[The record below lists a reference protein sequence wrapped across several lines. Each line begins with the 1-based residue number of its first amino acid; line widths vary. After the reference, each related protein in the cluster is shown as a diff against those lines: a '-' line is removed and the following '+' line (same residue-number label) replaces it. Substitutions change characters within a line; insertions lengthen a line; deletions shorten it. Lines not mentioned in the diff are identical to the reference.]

1 MASTVFSAS
10 GEDIINKCLSPSSST
25 SLYPKSSADHCHADH
40 PEETLDQAYE
50 IQRCVQWIHK
60 LGVSKVALQFP
71 DELLVDAPDVA
82 LAIEM
87 KSGTEI
93 YILGDTSYGSCCI
106 DEVTAEHVGADS
118 LIHFGRACLTHH
130 NRRLPVLY
138 IYENLPVDKDAFLTA
153 FSKTFKEN
161 NKVLVIC
168 DLRYQQS
175 LENLFNSLQFHP
187 NVVLMELDIPQD
199 QEVNSSNKG
208 NLAVCG
214 RKCTLPVDSFLM
226 EQWVGLYVGEEGFNL
241 SNLML
246 TLNRC
251 TFYSYNPKSH
261 SLRAETMNVNQQ
273 LMKRFFLIEKAKD
286 ALMIG
291 ILVATLGVANYLDII
306 ERIKKMITA
315 AGKKYYTFIVGK
327 LNPAKLANFPEIDIY
342 TLIACPENSLL
353 DSRDFYRPI
362 ITPFELEVALNSAR
376 QWTGDYTTD
385 FRQLLPGAS
394 HYIELES
401 HKMEPDVSLVSG
413 RMRTLGFEQEIQQDQ
428 VPIAG
433 QQLNTRHSSNSV
445 SVLTSGSDFLS
456 QRSWQGLQ
464 PRVGETPVTAAQPG
478 RRGLAARYEEEGNG
492 PSTTSET
499 RGKPDGEE

>member
-1 MASTVFSAS
+1 M
-10 GEDIINKCLSPSSST
+10 
-25 SLYPKSSADHCHADH
+25 
-40 PEETLDQAYE
+40 
-50 IQRCVQWIHK
+50 
-60 LGVSKVALQFP
+60 
-71 DELLVDAPDVA
+71 
-82 LAIEM
+82 
-87 KSGTEI
+87 
-93 YILGDTSYGSCCI
+93 
-106 DEVTAEHVGADS
+106 
-118 LIHFGRACLTHH
+118 
-130 NRRLPVLY
+130 
-138 IYENLPVDKDAFLTA
+138 
-153 FSKTFKEN
+153 
-161 NKVLVIC
+161 IC

-175 LENLFNSLQFHP
+175 LGKRIFFQTLCSSSINKLNDSVTENLFNSLQFHP

-385 FRQLLPGAS
+385 FRQLLPGNV
-394 HYIELES
+394 EL
-401 HKMEPDVSLVSG
+401 
-413 RMRTLGFEQEIQQDQ
+413 
-428 VPIAG
+428 
-433 QQLNTRHSSNSV
+433 SS
-445 SVLTSGSDFLS
+445 
-456 QRSWQGLQ
+456 
-464 PRVGETPVTAAQPG
+464 
-478 RRGLAARYEEEGNG
+478 
-492 PSTTSET
+492 
-499 RGKPDGEE
+499 